1 MPNAFARTIHRAAL
15 MVSLRGVASTHS
27 LFRERRRFILTL
39 IAPAVLV
46 LLAFEIIPIL
56 MGVDVSLRKYGLTEL
71 ERPFVGLRNYR
82 KILFDTQFYR
92 VVLPNTFLFMVATV
106 ASGTVFG
113 LSVAMLINRPFR
125 GQHIVRTVIVFP
137 LMVAPVVASIM
148 IAWIFNDQFGIANV
162 ILTGLGFPAV
172 AWLVHPWVSFGI
184 VIMTD
189 IWLWTPF
196 YVLII
201 LAALQTLPQ
210 APHEAARVDGANEWL
225 VFRLVTL
232 PLLRPVLLVI
242 IVIRSIDAFRV
253 FDVVW
258 TITKGEPGR
267 LTEVFS
273 IYAYK
278 ESFIFLNF
286 GVGTAASLLGGVI
299 IMGVGATLYFS
310 LYRLSEVSR

>member
-15 MVSLRGVASTHS
+15 MVSFRGVASTHS

-56 MGVDVSLRKYGLTEL
+56 MGVDVSLRKYGLTDF
-71 ERPFVGLRNYR
+71 ERPFVGLRNYL
-82 KILFDTQFYR
+82 KVLFDTQFYR
-92 VVLPNTFLFMVATV
+92 VVLPNTLLFMVATV
-106 ASGTVFG
+106 ASGTVLG
-113 LSVAMLINRPFR
+113 LSIAMLLNRPFW

-162 ILTGLGFPAV
+162 ILTGLGLPAV

-184 VIMTD
+184 LIMTD

-201 LAALQTLPQ
+201 LAALQTMPQ
-210 APHEAARVDGANEWL
+210 APHEAARVDGASEWL

-232 PLLRPVLLVI
+232 PWLRPVLLVI

-258 TITKGEPGR
+258 TITKGGPGR

-278 ESFIFLNF
+278 ESFIFLDF
-286 GVGTAASLLGGVI
+286 GVGTAASILGGVI
-299 IMGVGATLYFS
+299 IMGVGAALYFS